1 VCISWNELICS
12 ILISTSE
19 AISVAA
25 EITIPSS
32 ETTRPQKVLLGGIT
46 ALAQSAWMGFALA
59 SDVLEQLR
67 LAPAGILRR
76 VQVIRPGIPRD
87 ISLRNLLTREYSVS
101 EASFI
106 LMASFFLSAALGAVR
121 QVLFNAQF
129 GVSQQANAYYA
140 AFRLPDTL
148 FSLIAGGALSSAM
161 IPVLLNARQ
170 KEGEAAGWR
179 LISLVLT
186 SLISVFVLLILGV
199 EIFTPALVMRVL
211 APGFDAETSSL
222 TVTLTRIMLLQP
234 MILLL
239 GSVATAVLNSRNQFL
254 LTGLSVVS
262 HNVSLILSILALKLF
277 PNLGIYGPTAGVIGG
292 ALLQALILSPGL
304 RGEGYR
310 VGLLFD
316 LANDRLREVVRLL
329 IPNGLSVS
337 VNYAGFIVDTA
348 FATRASDPAGLAAIY
363 NAFLLVGLPIALL
376 GQAVGQAAFPRLAA
390 QAEAGRWAEMRRI
403 LLRSLAGAIAL
414 ALPAVG
420 ALLLLG
426 RPTIRILFEHG
437 EFSSAAGNLT
447 YSVLVAYAI
456 ALPAYVATEVIT
468 RGLIALRDTRTPL
481 FTNSAQL
488 ILRIVLISVLLGR
501 LGVVAIPAAFAI
513 SATLETLT
521 LAGVLFLKLRG
532 RSDSPVEAI
541 ENMRP

>member
-1 VCISWNELICS
+1 VLDFTNIYCLEINAV
-12 ILISTSE
+12 T
-19 AISVAA
+19 A
-25 EITIPSS
+25 EMTLPVP
-32 ETTRPQKVLLGGIT
+32 ETNKPQNVLLGSVT

-67 LAPAGILRR
+67 MAPTGILRR
-76 VQVIRPGIPRD
+76 IQVIRPAIPRD
-87 ISLRNLLTREYSVS
+87 ISLKNLLTREYSVG

-129 GVSQQANAYYA
+129 GVSPEANAYYA

-170 KEGEAAGWR
+170 NDGEASGWR
-179 LISLVLT
+179 LISVVLT
-186 SLISVFVLLILGV
+186 ALLSVFALLIVAV
-199 EIFTPALVMRVL
+199 EIFTPALVTRLL

-222 TVTLTRIMLLQP
+222 TVTLTRIMLIQP

-262 HNVSLILSILALKLF
+262 HNVSLIASILALKLF
-277 PNLGIYGPTAGVIGG
+277 PDLGILGPTMGVIGG

-304 RGEGYR
+304 RGDGYR

-316 LANDRLREVVRLL
+316 LANQRLGEVVRLL

-337 VNYAGFIVDTA
+337 VNYAGFIVDTSY
-348 FATRASDPAGLAAIY
+348 ATRAVNPAGLAAIY

-376 GQAVGQAAFPRLAA
+376 GQAIGQAAFPRLAA
-390 QAEAGRWAEMRRI
+390 QAEAENWTEMRRV
-403 LLRSLAGAIAL
+403 LLRSLGASIGL

-426 RPTIRILFEHG
+426 RPTIRILFERG
-437 EFSSAAGNLT
+437 EFTSAAGDLT
-447 YSVLVAYAI
+447 FSVLVAYAI

-468 RGLIALRDTRTPL
+468 RGLISLRDTRTPL
-481 FTNSAQL
+481 FTNTGQL
-488 ILRIVLISVLLGR
+488 IARILLIAILLPGMD
-501 LGVVAIPAAFAI
+501 VVAIPAAFAI
-513 SATLETLT
+513 SSTLETLI
-521 LAGVLFLKLRG
+521 LATVLLLKLRSKSQSVQATASILLE
-532 RSDSPVEAI
+532 R
-541 ENMRP
+541 